1 MRTALLIC
9 LALIATAAAA
19 DAQSFTVTGTAQYQD
34 KAWNY
39 NGWTGSDPNLPI
51 RRADVIVLNNSTQ
64 AVLGTGSTGQD
75 GSFSIACS
83 TSGTTNVIVRIDAD
97 TNLDGSFQRLRV
109 TTESNVEYTT
119 FSPVFSNHNP
129 NNDLNAGTIT
139 AGKISSGGK
148 EANPFN
154 MLDMGVAAAEYI
166 GGPDLAGGS
175 TVSTVRVNWPSGS
188 GSFASGSQ
196 AHMSDDDGY
205 DDAVILHELG
215 HVFHNL
221 YSDSDSTGGSHFF
234 GDSDQ
239 DPRLSMG
246 EGWATFFDGAVLDD
260 LGLEAL
266 YQDASGG
273 SQSGGSGLRLRIE
286 TAAPYSNDAY
296 GAADEVAVACVLF
309 DLVDDEFSTDAS
321 SGTDDEPFDSTLTA
335 LGDNAQAAAWKIF
348 TGPIDSAANL
358 TINHA
363 WDGWFQ
369 LYNADPHHAEMQSV
383 YLKRRM
389 RFWDDPEDP
398 NENQASATPLAV
410 GSWSGEFRLYYS
422 PSTPPAPGTGDEDW
436 FAVSLN
442 SGDIVDIETRY
453 PGGAGDAD
461 TQVDPNIAL
470 FNPGGSLKA
479 SDEDGGTGRNAKID
493 NFLINQTGTWAYRVR
508 SNDNMR
514 RYGRYNTRIVVVSTN
529 DNPVITFG
537 PTATPSTITELQ
549 TSSLTVAATDP
560 DPGQTLS
567 YAWTP
572 LNGGSISGTG
582 AVVTFTPDSVTS
594 TTVFTIQI
602 VVSDNLGGQSAPAT
616 VDVTVNDVPG
626 ICPSP
631 ATVTSAGVGKAGI
644 LGVPVLTAIN
654 TPVLPSNDF
663 ALKVTGAFP
672 TLQGFFI
679 FGFSLLSAPFAQG
692 TLSPTPAV
700 LLGVNVSIS
709 GEMNLPLA
717 LPSNAAFCGATFYV
731 QALIVGD
738 FGAAG
743 AQQTAQTNYLELVF
757 GD

>member
-9 LALIATAAAA
+9 LALFATAAAV
-19 DAQSFTVTGTAQYQD
+19 DAQSFTVTGVAQYQD

-64 AVLGTGSTGQD
+64 AVLGSGSTGQD
-75 GSFSIACS
+75 GSFSISCS
-83 TSGTTNVIVRIDAD
+83 TAGTTNVIVRIDCD
-97 TNLDGSFQRLRV
+97 TNLDGAFQRLRV
-109 TTESNVEYTT
+109 TTESNVEYTA
-119 FSPVFSNHNP
+119 FSPVFNNHNP

-139 AGKISSGGK
+139 AGKLTSGGD

-154 MLDMGVAAAEYI
+154 MLDMAVSAAEYI
-166 GGPDLAGGS
+166 ASPDLAGGA

-221 YSDSDSTGGSHFF
+221 YSDSDNTGGSHFF

-246 EGWATFFDGAVLDD
+246 EGWATAFDGMVLDD
-260 LGLEAL
+260 LGIEAL
-266 YQDASGG
+266 YQDANGS

-286 TAAPYSNDAY
+286 TAAPYANDSY
-296 GAADEVAVACVLF
+296 GGADEVAVACVLF
-309 DLVDDEFSTDAS
+309 DLVDDEFSEDGS
-321 SGTDDEPFDSTLTA
+321 PGVDDEPFDSTLTA
-335 LGDNAQAAAWKIF
+335 SGDNIQAAAWNIF
-348 TGPIDSAANL
+348 TGPINVASNL
-358 TINHA
+358 TVNHA

-369 LYNADPHHAEMQSV
+369 LYNADPHHTEMQDV

-389 RFWDDPEDP
+389 RFWEDPDDP
-398 NENQASATPLAV
+398 NESQGTATPLAV

-422 PSTPPAPGTGDEDW
+422 PSDPPAPGTGDHDW
-436 FAVSLN
+436 IAVTLN

-453 PGGAGDAD
+453 PGGASDAD
-461 TQVDPNIAL
+461 TQVDPQISL
-470 FNPGGSLKA
+470 FDPGGTLRA

-508 SNDNMR
+508 STDSMR
-514 RYGRYNTRIVVVSTN
+514 RYGRYNTRVLIVSSN
-529 DNPVITFG
+529 QNPTITFG
-537 PTATPSTITELQ
+537 PTASPSTITELQ
-549 TSSLTVAATDP
+549 TSTLTVVATDP

-572 LNGGSISGTG
+572 QSGGSISGTG
-582 AVVTFTPDSVTS
+582 AVVTFTPDSVT
-594 TTVFTIQI
+594 TQTVFPVQV
-602 VVSDNLGGQSAPAT
+602 VVSDNLGGQSLPAI
-616 VDVTVNDVPG
+616 VNVTVNDVPG

-631 ATVTSAGVGKAGI
+631 ATVTSAGVGKPGI
-644 LGVPVLTAIN
+644 LGVPVLSAIN

-663 ALKVTGAFP
+663 SLKVTNAFP
-672 TLQGFFI
+672 TLQGYFI
-679 FGFSLLSAPFAQG
+679 FGFSLISAPFDQG
-692 TLSPTPAV
+692 TMYPSPDV
-700 LLGVNVSIS
+700 LLGLTVDFS
-709 GEMNLPLA
+709 GEMNLPLV

-731 QALIVGD
+731 QALTIGD
-738 FGAAG
+738 LGASG
-743 AQQTAQTNYLELVF
+743 TQKSAQTNYLELVF